1 MIHTC
6 FCCLVYISLL
16 PLRLQI
22 KLFNICE
29 TSKFICAG
37 LPVVFM
43 TFSDRMSTLLSNE
56 VYYANLKTPTI
67 NIEIITE
74 LIVSG
79 LANQIIEK
87 KIQLAKERNSI
98 YKKYFPDADYF
109 AVYPNIAIAKLTS
122 RWLLLIR
129 FIKWF

>member
-1 MIHTC
+1 M
-6 FCCLVYISLL
+6 
-16 PLRLQI
+16 
-22 KLFNICE
+22 
-29 TSKFICAG
+29 A
-37 LPVVFM
+37 FM

>member
-1 MIHTC
+1 M
-6 FCCLVYISLL
+6 
-16 PLRLQI
+16 
-22 KLFNICE
+22 
-29 TSKFICAG
+29 
-37 LPVVFM
+37 
-43 TFSDRMSTLLSNE
+43 SNE

-79 LANQIIEK
+79 LANQIIKK

-109 AVYPNIAIAKLTS
+109 AVYP
-122 RWLLLIR
+122 
-129 FIKWF
+129 